1 MTHHTPMN
9 APTQSDL
16 ITAQRLPA
24 LPSILKALRGLTKMR
39 FAALVRLT
47 GTDWQACVVDDCAG
61 LGIRAGD
68 VWEVDNTLCQKVRE
82 INQPVNWPDVST
94 APFSRSSSH
103 MASLLGI
110 QAYFAYPI
118 YRADGSFF
126 GTLCAMDTVRGEPAA
141 ASVIDAASAFSQI
154 LGPQLRAVEPTDHEA
169 HSTTAASIERDVRT
183 VTQTFQSTTQPIP
196 PAGSASPVAGGDVG
210 RADAVSPPSGQ
221 PSASLDPVV
230 QGKVLSVMSHDL
242 RNPMHSLMAAI
253 EMIQIKPMEPRL
265 QRLMG
270 MVQGSAVRLSELAR
284 QALDFA
290 RLQTLGDVV
299 INVSPAH
306 DLGSTV
312 ESAVGHVRAS
322 YPQRNIV
329 VNITGCPPMNIDPSR
344 VEQLLEIVLTHAVK
358 HCGVDRDVEVHARR
372 VDQALALDVAV
383 PDYILDAALVPHV
396 FDPFYAVDGE
406 AQTAHLGI
414 GLYLARAIALAHQ
427 GELTLVTD
435 AGQARFVVTLPLT
448 ESSMSEV

>member
-1 MTHHTPMN
+1 MN

-16 ITAQRLPA
+16 IHAQRLPA
-24 LPSILKALRGLTKMR
+24 LPSILRALRGLTNMR

-47 GTDWQACVVDDCAG
+47 GSDWQACVVDDQAG

-68 VWEVDNTLCQKVRE
+68 VWEVDNTLCHTVRE
-82 INQPVNWPDVST
+82 INQPVNWPDLSSAGLSLST
-94 APFSRSSSH
+94 SH

-110 QAYFAYPI
+110 RAYFAYPV

-126 GTLCAMDTVRGEPAA
+126 GTLCAMDTVPGEPVG

-154 LGPQLRAVEPTDHEA
+154 LGPQLGGADAASDDA
-169 HSTTAASIERDVRT
+169 HRTTAASIERDVRT
-183 VTQTFQSTTQPIP
+183 VTQTFQSTLQTIP
-196 PAGSASPVAGGDVG
+196 PDSRSPSESSSHASPPTT
-210 RADAVSPPSGQ
+210 RSPVVPT
-221 PSASLDPVV
+221 SASLDPAV
-230 QGKVLSVMSHDL
+230 QAKVLSVMSHDL

-270 MVQGSAVRLSELAR
+270 MVQGSALRLSELAR

-290 RLQTLGDVV
+290 RLQMLGDVA
-299 INVSPAH
+299 INIAPAC
-306 DLGSTV
+306 DLAPALEAVV
-312 ESAVGHVRAS
+312 ERVRAG
-322 YPQRNIV
+322 YPQRSIV
-329 VNITGCPPMNIDPSR
+329 VNAQAGSPMDIDPAR
-344 VEQLLEIVLTHAVK
+344 FEQLLEIVLTHAVK
-358 HCGVDRDVEVHARR
+358 HCGVDREVQVHASR
-372 VDQALALDVAV
+372 VDQALVLEVVV

-396 FDPFYAVDGE
+396 FDPFYAIEGK

-427 GELTLVTD
+427 GELTLATD
-435 AGQARFVVTLPLT
+435 AGQACFVLTLPML
-448 ESSMSEV
+448 ESSASEV